1 MGPGGTE
8 AAEGK
13 EAGAGT
19 GEEAKGEGAT
29 AMQGERTSG
38 RYAAPS
44 FAPFFCKNDSDVKCS
59 RATRLY
65 LDMVSPLRERE
76 GGGITISG

>member
-19 GEEAKGEGAT
+19 GEEAKGEGEGAT

-44 FAPFFCKNDSDVKCS
+44 FAPVFCKNDSDVKCS
-59 RATRLY
+59 RDY
-65 LDMVSPLRERE
+65 
-76 GGGITISG
+76 I